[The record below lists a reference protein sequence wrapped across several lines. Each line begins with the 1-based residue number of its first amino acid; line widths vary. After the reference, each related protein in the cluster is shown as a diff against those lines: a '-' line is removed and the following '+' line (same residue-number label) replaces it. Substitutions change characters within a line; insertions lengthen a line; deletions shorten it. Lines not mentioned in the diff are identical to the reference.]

1 MTSISKKGLTGA
13 CVKVAR
19 QVVSLSSFTGD
30 KIVVMKGII
39 DESW

>member
-19 QVVSLSSFTGD
+19 QGGVAKFFHR
-30 KIVVMKGII
+30 
-39 DESW
+39 W